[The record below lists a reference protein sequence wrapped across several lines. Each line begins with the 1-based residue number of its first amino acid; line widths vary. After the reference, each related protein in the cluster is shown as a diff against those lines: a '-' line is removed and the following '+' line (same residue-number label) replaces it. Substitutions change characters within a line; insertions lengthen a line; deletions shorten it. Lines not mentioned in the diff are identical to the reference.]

1 MNSALLGSRL
11 NPMGGTSMKR
21 KQKHGS
27 LPSRSSLCCRKEVCQ
42 YVAFPKRA
50 PEKRYQEHIRIQ
62 RRAKLILARGLRK
75 LPGGTLYQQYLCL
88 LCGTSLHICEK
99 GKDWGGGNGVWEIG
113 KQYTPELHR
122 TACFMFPSM
131 PLHKVY

>member
-99 GKDWGGGNGVWEIG
+99 GKDWGGGERGLGNWQTIH
-113 KQYTPELHR
+113 TR
-122 TACFMFPSM
+122 TSQNCLFYVSQHATA
-131 PLHKVY
+131 